1 MKTII
6 SLVAALVLSACAS
19 VGELALTAGTTG
31 AVRFGSEDVDAAIV
45 IAQQT
50 KDTAAEACY
59 RAIRKHTDAPA
70 SLVTRGIV
78 STYAAA
84 RAKTREARAGLAE
97 EVHGSCAPL
106 VLDSAEFARSF
117 GLKLRGAI
125 Q

>member
-6 SLVAALVLSACAS
+6 YIVAVLVLSACAS
-19 VGELALTAGTTG
+19 VGDQVLKAGTTG
-31 AVRFGSEDVDAAIV
+31 AVRFGAEDVDAAIV

-50 KDTAAEACY
+50 KDTVAEACY

-70 SLVTRGIV
+70 NLATRGIV

-97 EVHGSCAPL
+97 DVHVACAPL
-106 VLDSAEFARSF
+106 VVDSGTFASR
-117 GLKLRGAI
+117 LGATLSVLP
-125 Q
+125 

>member
-19 VGELALTAGTTG
+19 VGDKVLTAGTTG
-31 AVRFGSEDVDAAIV
+31 SVRFGSEDVDAAIV

-50 KDTAAEACY
+50 QDTVAEACY

-70 SLVTRGIV
+70 SMVTKGIV

-84 RAKTREARAGLAE
+84 RAKVREARAGLAE
-97 EVHGSCAPL
+97 EVHVACSPL
-106 VLDSAEFARSF
+106 VVDAGTFASRL
-117 GLKLRGAI
+117 GLVLGREVP
-125 Q
+125 